1 MAIVATGIILEADA
15 ACPCAKS
22 KGAHPGRVR
31 PGLHDA
37 SDAQCDD
44 LSLDLVSAE
53 VEPPHAYRQL
63 ESPRASTAGIEIKHA
78 GPRLLLGNM
87 AMAGDHHAESSG
99 FGFEVERRK
108 IVQHV
113 DGNAVYFEHF
123 RLRQLARPGTGIDVA
138 THGGDWCNC
147 GKSLQ
152 NFGCADIARVNDA
165 IRPAKRFNR
174 FGPKQ
179 AVSVGD
185 DADEDGRSQFSFLSS
200 ARDLDQ
206 PAINLFISACEG
218 TDSIDW

>member
-1 MAIVATGIILEADA
+1 
-15 ACPCAKS
+15 
-22 KGAHPGRVR
+22 
-31 PGLHDA
+31 
-37 SDAQCDD
+37 
-44 LSLDLVSAE
+44 
-53 VEPPHAYRQL
+53 
-63 ESPRASTAGIEIKHA
+63 
-78 GPRLLLGNM
+78 
-87 AMAGDHHAESSG
+87 MAGDHHAESSG